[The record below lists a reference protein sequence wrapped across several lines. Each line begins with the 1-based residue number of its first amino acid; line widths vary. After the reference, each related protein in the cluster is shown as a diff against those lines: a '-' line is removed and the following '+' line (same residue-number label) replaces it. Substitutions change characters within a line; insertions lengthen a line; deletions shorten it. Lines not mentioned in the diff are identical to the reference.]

1 MTEVFH
7 EYHLRP
13 MEERDL
19 RLVLGWRNSP
29 KVHDMMLTDH
39 EITWD
44 EHDTWFKRMDAQPIK
59 RNFVFVYQGKPI
71 GYIGYTE
78 YDKDHH
84 TCSPGAYL
92 GNVSNLPPDA
102 ALCLFYVSVDYAFQ
116 YMDMIQLNTDVFA
129 DNTRALK
136 LDTFLGYDIDHTQ
149 DHQTIKNGKE
159 RLTYRLIMTKDK
171 WFKQKEKVAKYFSF
185 FKNFVYV

>member
-1 MTEVFH
+1 MSEIVR

-13 MEERDL
+13 IEERDL
-19 RLVLGWRNSP
+19 RLLLDWRNSS

-39 EITWD
+39 EITWE
-44 EHDTWFKRMDAQPIK
+44 EHYAWFQRMEAEPIK
-59 RNFVFVYQGKPI
+59 RNFVFTYQGKSI

-78 YDKDHH
+78 YDEDCR

-92 GNVSNLPPDA
+92 GGVSNLPPDA

-116 YMDMIQLNTDVFA
+116 YMDMLQLNTDVFA
-129 DNTRALK
+129 DNRRAIK

-149 DHQTIKNGKE
+149 DHQVKKKGEEK
-159 RLTYRLIMTKDK
+159 LAYRLIMTKDK
-171 WFKQKEKVAKYFSF
+171 WLKQKENVAKYFSF